1 MQKRIAVVTSD
12 PFLFQKIL
20 LSVRGEA
27 FASMLIPEAAEATA
41 LMAFDKCIWDV
52 DSALMPEYSDARF
65 VSVGRADAM
74 LIRPFSREALNR
86 LICSEAV
93 APIRLGERRAYL
105 YGEEIRLT
113 ELEFA
118 LLSRLMRERGEF
130 VSREELLSDVWGD
143 DADGG
148 ILNVYVHYLRE
159 KLEKRGE
166 KIIISSRKSGYK
178 IDEKYLK
185 GEVSC

>member
-1 MQKRIAVVTSD
+1 MKKRIAVVTSD
-12 PFLFQKIL
+12 RFLFQKIL
-20 LSVRGEA
+20 LSVKMVAVVLMIEPMVANEA
-27 FASMLIPEAAEATA
+27 GLSG
-41 LMAFDKCIWDV
+41 FDKCIWDV
-52 DSALMPEYSDARF
+52 DSSLLPEYADSRF
-65 VSVGRADAM
+65 LSVGSSGAT
-74 LIRPFSREALNR
+74 LIRPFTRESLQS
-86 LICSEAV
+86 LISSEKLV
-93 APIRLGERRAYL
+93 PLRLGERRAYL

-118 LLSRLMRERGEF
+118 LLTRLMRAGGEF
-130 VSREELLSDVWGD
+130 VSRDELLHDVWGE

-178 IDEKYLK
+178 IDGKYLR
-185 GEVSC
+185 GEA